1 MYTSPKKDYI
11 IVEHQDFATVKVIFD
26 EVKMR
31 TDTII
36 GMGST
41 YANVGFE
48 NIFERSNNGR
58 VVETYLPDKTKVI
71 GYREKKELPGYN

>member
-1 MYTSPKKDYI
+1 M
-11 IVEHQDFATVKVIFD
+11 IFD